1 MNMTPLKNIQ
11 AVFDQATEAEQ
22 REGKG
27 WYQSAHNACKML
39 ATVHGIS
46 LNQACGITA
55 ALSPGLRWERN
66 LEAAEC
72 VIAELPLDGIGI
84 RWYANVRKAWRILN
98 GETPEVVLGGNKVRA
113 FYDNILQPKRSLSVC
128 IDGHAFAIAA
138 GKRITLKNTPNIG
151 RRAYNRLSG
160 SYSTVAK
167 RVGIRP
173 CELQAIVWVVWRRL
187 HAVADGGNGRVRLKI
202 AA

>member
-1 MNMTPLKNIQ
+1 MKTPLKNIM
-11 AVFDQATEAEQ
+11 AVYEQATEQEHRA
-22 REGKG
+22 GKC
-27 WYQSAHNACKML
+27 WYQSAHNACRML
-39 ATVHGIS
+39 STVHGIS
-46 LNQACGITA
+46 LQQACGITA

-98 GETPEVVLGGNKVRA
+98 GETSEVVLGGNKVRA
-113 FYDNILQPKRSLSVC
+113 FYDNLVQPKRSLSVC
-128 IDGHAFAIAA
+128 IDGHAWAIAN
-138 GKRITLKNTPNIG
+138 GKRVSLLQVPHIG

-167 RVGIRP
+167 RVGLRP
-173 CELQAIVWVVWRRL
+173 CELQAVVWIVWRRL
-187 HAVADGGNGRVRLKI
+187 HGVANNGNGHTLRI